1 MGLLKKIFGSNDDSR
16 KSKNGTKFT
25 PATKGRVII
34 QKPGYKPAVGHSK
47 DSSGYKKGKSK

>member
-16 KSKNGTKFT
+16 KSKNGTKFI

-34 QKPGYKPAVGHSK
+34 QKPGYKPEKNQKLHRERLIEGA
-47 DSSGYKKGKSK
+47 